1 MTEQLALLPEY
12 LTAHLQLTLVA
23 LLLGIT
29 ISVPLGVFVTR
40 LGWIEQPIMGCASVI
55 QTIPS
60 LALLAIMVP
69 VLAALN
75 LQSIG
80 YLPAIIGLTL
90 YSVLPILRNTV
101 AGLESV
107 DPALIEAARGVG
119 MTPAQQLRRVEL
131 PVAMPVIVAGIRTA
145 TVWTVGIA
153 TLATPVG
160 ATSLGN
166 YIFTGLQTRNF
177 TAVMVGC
184 AAASILA
191 LVLDGLVRALEV
203 AAQRRNRALAVA
215 VLGVFGL
222 LCLFAGASIAR
233 NLFSQSRDRITIGAK
248 TFTEQYIL
256 SEIMART
263 IHEETGLDTTVM
275 QSLGSTVAFDALR
288 TGELDVYVDYSGTI
302 WATIMKRDQLPD
314 DRTEV
319 LSAVA
324 RYLAD
329 EHGIVQVGALGFEN
343 AYALAMRE
351 RQANNLGIRRISD
364 LTPHAPGLSMGGD
377 YEFFG
382 RPEWRDIRD
391 TYGLHFDSKRSMDSS
406 LMYQAAANGS
416 IDVISAFSTDGR
428 IAALNLRVL
437 EDDRGAIPPYD
448 AVILV
453 SPVLVRKHPAVVEA
467 LRRLVGTIDA
477 DRMRQMNLSVDEL
490 GRTPTDVAAEF
501 LREGPLAPSHRS
513 QSD

>member
-1 MTEQLALLPEY
+1 
-12 LTAHLQLTLVA
+12 
-23 LLLGIT
+23 
-29 ISVPLGVFVTR
+29 
-40 LGWIEQPIMGCASVI
+40 
-55 QTIPS
+55 
-60 LALLAIMVP
+60 
-69 VLAALN
+69 
-75 LQSIG
+75 
-80 YLPAIIGLTL
+80 
-90 YSVLPILRNTV
+90 
-101 AGLESV
+101 
-107 DPALIEAARGVG
+107 
-119 MTPAQQLRRVEL
+119 
-131 PVAMPVIVAGIRTA
+131 
-145 TVWTVGIA
+145 
-153 TLATPVG
+153 
-160 ATSLGN
+160 
-166 YIFTGLQTRNF
+166 
-177 TAVMVGC
+177 MVGC

-215 VLGVFGL
+215 VLGVFGV

-263 IHEETGLDTTVM
+263 IHEETGLNTTVM

-288 TGELDVYVDYSGTI
+288 TGGLDVYVDYSGTI

-351 RQANNLGIRRISD
+351 RQASNLGIRRISD

-391 TYGLHFDSKRSMDSS
+391 AYGLHFASKRSMDSS

-453 SPVLVRKHPAVVEA
+453 SPVLVRKHPAVVES

-490 GRTPTDVAAEF
+490 GRTPADVAAEF
-501 LREGPLAPSHRS
+501 LREGALTPLRRS
-513 QSD
+513 QSN